1 MNQPSI
7 VPVLHAKPGHLTFR
21 STVGYLTLVFAAA
34 LVINANAQTPVPKL
48 IDRSRTGLVAYFKE
62 VVANQK
68 VIVGQQ
74 CSETPDVAGDYR
86 KYFQSLF
93 EATGKY
99 PALLGFEY
107 GYFANVD
114 LAATNRHAI
123 DHWKKGGLVTISWHA
138 DNPFK
143 AGNSVRA
150 KSVQEK
156 DSIQL
161 RKLLKDAPDSEEKRA
176 YRSEL
181 GRVAAALKAL
191 KEAGV
196 VVLWRPFHEMNGSWF
211 WWGVNDQRSPTNQ
224 PEFEALWKDLH
235 ETLTDDFGLDN
246 LLWVYS
252 PNSPR
257 GNASV
262 SSMYPG
268 DAYVDLVGVDNY
280 AAKPEFAEYDSAKA
294 LGKIV
299 VNGEIGPSKQ
309 AYGNF
314 DQMEVLNSFKGK
326 AAYFL
331 QWHSWKN
338 AMVAIVDNPH
348 AKEMMNDEAA
358 ITLDEMR

>member
-1 MNQPSI
+1 MKSTALLLTI
-7 VPVLHAKPGHLTFR
+7 VSAIG
-21 STVGYLTLVFAAA
+21 
-34 LVINANAQTPVPKL
+34 LVIDADAQTAVPQL
-48 IDRSRTGLVAYFKE
+48 TDRSKTGLVSYFQKI
-62 VVANQK
+62 VANQQ

-74 CSETPDVAGDYR
+74 CSETADVAGDYQ
-86 KYFQSLF
+86 KYFQSVSD
-93 EATGKY
+93 ATGKH
-99 PALLGFEY
+99 PALLGLEY

-114 LAATNRHAI
+114 LPAVNRHAI
-123 DHWKKGGLVTISWHA
+123 HHWNKGGLVTISWHA

-143 AGNSVRA
+143 AGNGVRA

-161 RKLLKDAPDSEEKRA
+161 AKLLKDAPDSEEKRA

-181 GRVAAALKAL
+181 GKVAAALKQL
-191 KEAGV
+191 KQAGV
-196 VVLWRPFHEMNGSWF
+196 IVLWRPFHEMNGTWF
-211 WWGVNDQRSPTNQ
+211 WWGVNHHRSPSNQ

-235 ETLTDDFGLDN
+235 TTLTGEFGLDN
-246 LLWVYS
+246 LLWVYA

-262 SSMYPG
+262 ASMYPG

-280 AAKPEFAEYDSAKA
+280 PPAPEFSDYESLKA
-294 LGKIV
+294 LGKVV
-299 VNGEIGPSKQ
+299 VNGEIGPGKR
-309 AYGNF
+309 AYGSF

-338 AMVAIVDNPH
+338 AKVAIVDNPR
-348 AKEMMNDEAA
+348 AKEMMNDAAA
-358 ITLDEMR
+358 ITLDEMK